1 MRLTW
6 KDAITTLSA
15 GAAVAACTAYANG
28 TSLWLISS
36 ARGATA
42 VVLLLGI
49 VGCSFSEAT
58 SMYATAQPQ
67 SVQMFRLVSTTLGAA
82 ALIAAVAG
90 LITGSGYALAMLATA
105 TIALWLVATVRHLL
119 TVPPRTVNGRDVHEV
134 IHPEKAALR

>member
-6 KDAITTLSA
+6 KDAVTTLST
-15 GAAVAACTAYANG
+15 GAAVAVCTAFANG

-58 SMYATAQPQ
+58 TMYATARPR
-67 SVQMFRLVSTTLGAA
+67 SVPTYTVISTVLGVA
-82 ALIAAVAG
+82 ALIAAGA
-90 LITGSGYALAMLATA
+90 
-105 TIALWLVATVRHLL
+105 
-119 TVPPRTVNGRDVHEV
+119 
-134 IHPEKAALR
+134 